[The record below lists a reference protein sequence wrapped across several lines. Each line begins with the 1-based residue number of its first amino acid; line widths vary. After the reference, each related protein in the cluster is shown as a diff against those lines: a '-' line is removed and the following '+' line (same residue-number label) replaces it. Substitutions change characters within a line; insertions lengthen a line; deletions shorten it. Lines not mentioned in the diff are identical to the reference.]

1 MCRGG
6 RHADSDSSS
15 LLGHPLQGSEARRI
29 NERVKEKEKEGTEQR
44 DFPPLVLLWAEFENH
59 REREVGRE
67 RRKEKRLHRLKLKI
81 KTKEKTKLCLVCPS
95 L

>member
-6 RHADSDSSS
+6 RHADSDASL

-29 NERVKEKEKEGTEQR
+29 NERVKEKEGTEQR
-44 DFPPLVLLWAEFENH
+44 DFPPLVLLWAEFEND

-67 RRKEKRLHRLKLKI
+67 RRKEKRLHRIKLKI
-81 KTKEKTKLCLVCPS
+81 ITKEKTKLCLVCPS